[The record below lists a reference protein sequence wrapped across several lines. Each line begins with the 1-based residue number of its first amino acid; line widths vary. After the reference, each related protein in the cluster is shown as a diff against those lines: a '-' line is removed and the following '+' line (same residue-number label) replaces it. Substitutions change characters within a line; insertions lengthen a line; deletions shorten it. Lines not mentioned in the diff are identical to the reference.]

1 MSQNKIK
8 QLRTQLS
15 ITQRGL
21 ADMVGTSQQQIQRI
35 ETGKVAA
42 KLGLAQ
48 AICAVLNKPLSAVF
62 PDGDEVL
69 KEFRTYRTQ
78 TDEALDRF
86 AANGIEIDNGIWS
99 VKLYL
104 RGHQDPLWLPI
115 SAADKRRFFSY
126 FQEKT
131 DPEIERFFVFYSD
144 QYCYALNTREVAFHQ
159 FLFEALTPIYGDG
172 DEHGDEDFYYNV
184 CITLENGGPVI
195 GLSVESDEPE
205 DENTGALGQLGGFFD
220 MLESGPEKTARY
232 VIADADGE
240 DAFIRIGSI
249 AMVKV
254 ALDVLEPVEDDDEEV

>member
-1 MSQNKIK
+1 MLQNKIK
-8 QLRTQLS
+8 QFRTQLS

-21 ADMVGTSQQQIQRI
+21 AESVGTSQQQIQRI
-35 ETGKVAA
+35 EAGKVAA

-62 PDGDEVL
+62 PDGDDAL
-69 KEFRTYRTQ
+69 KEFRSYRTQ
-78 TDEALDRF
+78 TDEVLDSF

-99 VKLYL
+99 VKIYL

-115 SAADKRRFFSY
+115 SAADKRRFFAY

-131 DPEIERFFVFYSD
+131 DLDIERFFIFDSE
-144 QYCYALNTREVAFHQ
+144 QHRYALNTREVAFHQ
-159 FLFEALTPIYGDG
+159 FLFEPLAPIYGDG
-172 DEHGDEDFYYNV
+172 DEHGNEDFYYNV
-184 CITLENGGPVI
+184 HITLENGGPII

-205 DENTGALGQLGGFFD
+205 NEETGALGQLDGFFD

-249 AMVKV
+249 AMVKASLD
-254 ALDVLEPVEDDDEEV
+254 ALESIENDEE

>member
-1 MSQNKIK
+1 MLQNKIK
-8 QLRTQLS
+8 QFRTQLS
-15 ITQRGL
+15 ITQREL
-21 ADMVGTSQQQIQRI
+21 AERVGTSQQQIQRI

-48 AICAVLNKPLSAVF
+48 TICAVLNKPLSAVF

-78 TDEALDRF
+78 TDEELDSC
-86 AANGIEIDNGIWS
+86 AANGIEMDNGIWS
-99 VKLYL
+99 VKIYL
-104 RGHQDPLWLPI
+104 KGHQDPLWLPI
-115 SAADKRRFFSY
+115 SAADKRRFFAY

-131 DPEIERFFVFYSD
+131 DPEIERFFIFDSE
-144 QYCYALNTREVAFHQ
+144 QHRYALNTREVAFHQ
-159 FLFEALTPIYGDG
+159 FLFEPFTPIYGDG
-172 DEHGDEDFYYNV
+172 DEHGTEDIYYNV
-184 CITLENGGPVI
+184 HIALENGGPII

-205 DENTGALGQLGGFFD
+205 NEETGALGQLDGLFD

-232 VIADADGE
+232 VIADVDGE

-254 ALDVLEPVEDDDEEV
+254 SLDALEPVEDGDDEI

>member
-1 MSQNKIK
+1 MLQNKIK
-8 QLRTQLS
+8 QFRTQLS

-21 ADMVGTSQQQIQRI
+21 AERVGTSQQQIQRI
-35 ETGKVAA
+35 EAGKVAA

-48 AICAVLNKPLSAVF
+48 AICAALNKPLSAVF
-62 PDGDEVL
+62 PDGDDAL

-78 TDEALDRF
+78 TDEVLDSF

-99 VKLYL
+99 VKIYL

-115 SAADKRRFFSY
+115 SAADKRRFFAY

-131 DPEIERFFVFYSD
+131 DPEIERFFIFDSE
-144 QYCYALNTREVAFHQ
+144 QHRYALNTREVAFHQ
-159 FLFEALTPIYGDG
+159 FLFEPLTPIYGDG
-172 DEHGDEDFYYNV
+172 DEHGNEDFYYNV
-184 CITLENGGPVI
+184 HITLEKGGPII

-205 DENTGALGQLGGFFD
+205 NEETGALGQLDGFFD
-220 MLESGPEKTARY
+220 MLESGPKKTARY

-254 ALDVLEPVEDDDEEV
+254 SLDALEPVEDDEE